1 MAGKSSAQSAS
12 INLLNTII
20 GAGILAMPYALKAD
34 GILLGVFVI
43 VFSAS
48 TSAFGLYLQ
57 GKCSKYVA
65 DGEDASFF
73 ALSQLTY
80 PMLSVVFDLAIAV
93 KCFGVG
99 VSYLVVIGDLMPKII
114 ESLISEDYLLDNTML
129 LNRNFWITLF
139 MAVIVV
145 PLSFLKKLDS
155 LKYASMVALSSVVY
169 LVVLVIMHF
178 WKDDIINKGPVRF
191 IEPYSATSVFESF
204 PIFVFAYTCHQNM
217 FSLVNELSDKS
228 SKNINKVITTSIGIA
243 CSLYILVGTT
253 GYLSFGDNVEPNVIV
268 GYSHSLSS
276 TVGRIA
282 IVILV
287 MLSYPLQCHPAR
299 SSINHILHYFK
310 NFKEISRRPSIA
322 TIKSTKS
329 RSANLNGNT
338 TNTSTPLM
346 DAASSPL
353 PKSGALGTTQ
363 RTLSISSPAASSY
376 VKSLRV
382 SSMSQ
387 APLMQNIPSSMDDAA
402 SVLDMNDEFVE
413 EGNLAV
419 SPLKGCKFYILTA
432 LILIFSYAI
441 AISVTSLARVLAFV
455 GSTGSTS
462 ISFILPGI
470 FGYQLIGSEHYNLN
484 GYNGIPAREKA
495 LKYMALALSIWGLLV
510 MVICLSVTIFL
521 GVTH

>member
-1 MAGKSSAQSAS
+1 MAGKSSGQSAS

-34 GILLGVFVI
+34 GILLGIFVI
-43 VFSAS
+43 AFSAC
-48 TSAFGLYLQ
+48 TSSFGLYLQ
-57 GKCSKYVA
+57 GKCCKYVN

-99 VSYLVVIGDLMPKII
+99 ISYLVVIGDLMPKII
-114 ESLISEDYLLDNTML
+114 ESLINEDYLIAHSVL
-129 LNRNFWITLF
+129 LERNFWITLF
-139 MAVIVV
+139 MIVIVV

-155 LKYASMVALSSVVY
+155 LKYASMIALSSVVY
-169 LVVLVIMHF
+169 LVVLVVMHF

-191 IEPYSATSVFESF
+191 IEPYSATSVFQSF
-204 PIFVFAYTCHQNM
+204 PIFVFSYTCHQNM
-217 FSLVNELSDKS
+217 FSLVNELSDQS
-228 SKNINKVITTSIGIA
+228 GRNINKVISMSIGIA
-243 CSLYILVGTT
+243 CALYILVGVT

-299 SSINHILHYFK
+299 SSINHIIHYFQ

-322 TIKSTKS
+322 TIKSK
-329 RSANLNGNT
+329 RSQSSNLSG
-338 TNTSTPLM
+338 STPLM
-346 DAASSPL
+346 DSVSSPL
-353 PKSGALGTTQ
+353 LKSGALGTTP
-363 RTLSISSPAASSY
+363 RSPSASSPAASNY
-376 VKSLRV
+376 VQTLRV
-382 SSMSQ
+382 ASMSQ
-387 APLMQNIPSSMDDAA
+387 PPLMQTVLNDNAS
-402 SVLDMNDEFVE
+402 SVLDMDDEYVE
-413 EGNLAV
+413 EGNIAV
-419 SPLKGCKFYILTA
+419 QPLKGKKFYILTT

-470 FGYQLIGSEHYNLN
+470 FGYQLIGSEYYSLN
-484 GYNGIPAREKA
+484 GYDGMPVQDRVTR
-495 LKYMALALSIWGLLV
+495 YMALGLSVWGILV
-510 MVICLSVTIFL
+510 MVICLSATIFL
-521 GVTH
+521 GATH